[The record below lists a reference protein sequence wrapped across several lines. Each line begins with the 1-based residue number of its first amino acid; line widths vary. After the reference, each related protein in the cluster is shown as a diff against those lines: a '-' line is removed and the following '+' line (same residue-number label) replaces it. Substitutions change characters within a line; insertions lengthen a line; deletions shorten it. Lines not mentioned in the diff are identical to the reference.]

1 MIEKDPGEVQ
11 FDQVEWKVQPD
22 SKHEVQPVWYDH
34 MRGLPLSEE
43 ATLQSTC
50 TPACRA
56 TCLGRAWP
64 LFLRQ
69 CKGPSREKLAWVTFP
84 CHAILKAW

>member
-22 SKHEVQPVWYDH
+22 SKHEAQPVWYGH

-43 ATLQSTC
+43 ATLESTC

-56 TCLGRAWP
+56 TCLG
-64 LFLRQ
+64 FLRQ
-69 CKGPSREKLAWVTFP
+69 CKGPSREKLAGMIFP
-84 CHAILKAW
+84 CSAILKAW